1 MKIKRDKR
9 VELLAPAGSFQ
20 SVVAAVNAGAD
31 AVYMGGRRFGAR
43 AYADSAQAEG
53 EDMVMEAIRYC
64 HLFSV
69 KLYMTVNI
77 LFKDDELKELFS
89 YIKPYYEAGVDGLIM
104 QDLGAVRRIRAMFP
118 DLEVHASTQQTI
130 TSVAGARMAQR
141 FGMTRA
147 VVSRELSLQEIR
159 KIHDESGMELEVFC
173 HGAMCYSYSGACFM
187 SSLLGGRSG
196 NRGRCAGTCRLCYE
210 TAGQKGYYL
219 SMKDM
224 QTIELL
230 PELIEAGAYSFKIEG
245 RMKSP
250 LYTAGVVSVYRKYLD
265 LALDCSDRKQ
275 GAAKHTAG
283 GTAES
288 PADAAERNVESSAEA
303 KRQNMMGTVGRKS
316 AAAGAA
322 AKHESVPGYRVA
334 EEDLRTLREIFD
346 RGGTSSY
353 LKKHNGADMI
363 ALSEKKFRAVDQTV
377 TERIQAAYIDRNRTI
392 TVDAV
397 MDMTVGAPAVLT
409 LSDAAGRMVT
419 AVSEDLVLEAENRP
433 MQAAEVEARLRKT
446 GGTAFTLGDVQVSV
460 HGDAFYPV
468 GKLNEL
474 RRTAL
479 AMYEEEISRGSQRTY
494 AAQSDR

>member
-104 QDLGAVRRIRAMFP
+104 QDLGAVRVIRSVFP

-265 LALDCSDRKQ
+265 LALDCSDRKNL
-275 GAAKHTAG
+275 KT
-283 GTAES
+283 
-288 PADAAERNVESSAEA
+288 
-303 KRQNMMGTVGRKS
+303 
-316 AAAGAA
+316 
-322 AKHESVPGYRVA
+322 YRVA

-363 ALSEKKFRAVDQTV
+363 ALSEQKFRAVDQTV
-377 TERIQAAYIDRNRTI
+377 TDRIQAAYIDRNRTI

-409 LSDAAGRMVT
+409 LSVAGGRMVT
-419 AVSEDLVLEAENRP
+419 AVSEDLVLPAEQRP
-433 MQAAEVEARLRKT
+433 VQATEVEARLRKT

-460 HGDAFYPV
+460 HGDAFYSV

>member
-1 MKIKRDKR
+1 MRVIVRSHPRRNKNMKIKRDKR

-130 TSVAGARMAQR
+130 TSVAGARMAQH

-265 LALDCSDRKQ
+265 LALDCIDRKR
-275 GAAKHTAG
+275 GAT
-283 GTAES
+283 
-288 PADAAERNVESSAEA
+288 
-303 KRQNMMGTVGRKS
+303 
-316 AAAGAA
+316 
-322 AKHESVPGYRVA
+322 KHESASDYRVA

-377 TERIQAAYIDRNRTI
+377 TDRIQAAYIDRNRTI

-409 LSDAAGRMVT
+409 LSDATGRMVT
-419 AVSEDLVLEAENRP
+419 AVSEDLVLAAEQRP
-433 MQAAEVEARLRKT
+433 MLATEVEARLRKT

-479 AMYEEEISRGSQRTY
+479 ALYEEEILRGSQRIY

>member
-104 QDLGAVRRIRAMFP
+104 QDLGAVRVIRSMFP

-196 NRGRCAGTCRLCYE
+196 NRGRCAGSSLPGVLHAASPRSSPQPLC
-210 TAGQKGYYL
+210 A
-219 SMKDM
+219 S
-224 QTIELL
+224 L
-230 PELIEAGAYSFKIEG
+230 PPAFS
-245 RMKSP
+245 
-250 LYTAGVVSVYRKYLD
+250 GVS
-265 LALDCSDRKQ
+265 
-275 GAAKHTAG
+275 GTAAKQM
-283 GTAES
+283 
-288 PADAAERNVESSAEA
+288 PD
-303 KRQNMMGTVGRKS
+303 
-316 AAAGAA
+316 
-322 AKHESVPGYRVA
+322 YRVA

-392 TVDAV
+392 TVDAA
-397 MDMTVGAPAVLT
+397 MDMTVGAPAV
-409 LSDAAGRMVT
+409 
-419 AVSEDLVLEAENRP
+419 
-433 MQAAEVEARLRKT
+433 
-446 GGTAFTLGDVQVSV
+446 
-460 HGDAFYPV
+460 H
-468 GKLNEL
+468 
-474 RRTAL
+474 
-479 AMYEEEISRGSQRTY
+479 I
-494 AAQSDR
+494 

>member
-196 NRGRCAGTCRLCYE
+196 NRGRCAGTCRLGYE

-265 LALDCSDRKQ
+265 LALDCSDRKNL
-275 GAAKHTAG
+275 KT
-283 GTAES
+283 
-288 PADAAERNVESSAEA
+288 
-303 KRQNMMGTVGRKS
+303 
-316 AAAGAA
+316 
-322 AKHESVPGYRVA
+322 YRVA

-377 TERIQAAYIDRNRTI
+377 TDRIQAAYIDRNRTI
-392 TVDAV
+392 TVDAA

-419 AVSEDLVLEAENRP
+419 AVSEDLVLAAEQRP
-433 MQAAEVEARLRKT
+433 MLATEVEARLRKT

-479 AMYEEEISRGSQRTY
+479 ALYEEEISRGSQRIY

>member
-104 QDLGAVRRIRAMFP
+104 QDLGAVRQIRAMFP

-147 VVSRELSLQEIR
+147 VMSRELSLQEIR

-250 LYTAGVVSVYRKYLD
+250 VYTAGVVSVYRKYLD
-265 LALDCSDRKQ
+265 LALDCIDRKQ
-275 GAAKHTAG
+275 GAAKHG
-283 GTAES
+283 S
-288 PADAAERNVESSAEA
+288 MSS
-303 KRQNMMGTVGRKS
+303 
-316 AAAGAA
+316 
-322 AKHESVPGYRVA
+322 YRVA

-377 TERIQAAYIDRNRTI
+377 TDRIQAAYIDRNRTI

-419 AVSEDLVLEAENRP
+419 AVSEDLVLPAEQRP
-433 MQAAEVEARLRKT
+433 VQATEVEARLRKT

-468 GKLNEL
+468 GRLNEL

>member
-104 QDLGAVRRIRAMFP
+104 QDLGAVRVIRSMFP

-147 VVSRELSLQEIR
+147 VMSRELSLQEIR

-250 LYTAGVVSVYRKYLD
+250 VYTAGVVSVYRKYLD
-265 LALDCSDRKQ
+265 LALDCIDRKQ
-275 GAAKHTAG
+275 RAAKHG
-283 GTAES
+283 S
-288 PADAAERNVESSAEA
+288 MSS
-303 KRQNMMGTVGRKS
+303 
-316 AAAGAA
+316 
-322 AKHESVPGYRVA
+322 YRVA

-353 LKKHNGADMI
+353 LKKHNGVDMI

-377 TERIQAAYIDRNRTI
+377 TDRIQAAYIDRNRTI
-392 TVDAV
+392 MVDAV

-419 AVSEDLVLEAENRP
+419 AVSEDLVFPAEQRP
-433 MQAAEVEARLRKT
+433 VQATEVEARLRKT

-460 HGDAFYPV
+460 HGDAFYPI
-468 GKLNEL
+468 GRLNEL

-479 AMYEEEISRGSQRTY
+479 AMYEEEILRGSQRTY

>member
-20 SVVAAVNAGAD
+20 SVVAAINAGAD

-104 QDLGAVRRIRAMFP
+104 QDLGAVRQIRAMFP

-265 LALDCSDRKQ
+265 LALDCIDRKQ
-275 GAAKHTAG
+275 
-283 GTAES
+283 E
-288 PADAAERNVESSAEA
+288 
-303 KRQNMMGTVGRKS
+303 
-316 AAAGAA
+316 A
-322 AKHESVPGYRVA
+322 AKHESASDYRVA

-377 TERIQAAYIDRNRTI
+377 TDRIQATYIDRNRTI
-392 TVDAV
+392 TVDAA

-419 AVSEDLVLEAENRP
+419 AVSEDLVLPAEQRP
-433 MQAAEVEARLRKT
+433 VQATEVEARLRKT

-468 GKLNEL
+468 GRLNEL

-479 AMYEEEISRGSQRTY
+479 ALYEEEIIRGSQRTY

>member
-20 SVVAAVNAGAD
+20 SVAAAVNAGAD

-130 TSVAGARMAQR
+130 TSVAGARMAQH

-219 SMKDM
+219 SMRDM

-265 LALDCSDRKQ
+265 LALDCIDRKR
-275 GAAKHTAG
+275 GAT
-283 GTAES
+283 
-288 PADAAERNVESSAEA
+288 
-303 KRQNMMGTVGRKS
+303 
-316 AAAGAA
+316 
-322 AKHESVPGYRVA
+322 KHESASDYRVA

-377 TERIQAAYIDRNRTI
+377 TDRIQAAYIDRNRTI
-392 TVDAV
+392 TVDAA

-419 AVSEDLVLEAENRP
+419 AVSEDLVLAAEQRP
-433 MQAAEVEARLRKT
+433 MLATEVEARLRKT

-479 AMYEEEISRGSQRTY
+479 ALYEEEILRGSQRIY

>member
-104 QDLGAVRRIRAMFP
+104 QDLGAVRVIRSMFP

-250 LYTAGVVSVYRKYLD
+250 VYTAGVVSVYRKYLD
-265 LALDCSDRKQ
+265 LALDCIDRKRD
-275 GAAKHTAG
+275 AAKHPEDG
-283 GTAES
+283 PAES
-288 PADAAERNVESSAEA
+288 PADAA

-316 AAAGAA
+316 AVAGAA
-322 AKHESVPGYRVA
+322 AKHGSVPGYRVA

-353 LKKHNGADMI
+353 LKKHNGVDMI

-392 TVDAV
+392 TVDAA

-419 AVSEDLVLEAENRP
+419 AVSEDLVLPAEQRP

-446 GGTAFTLGDVQVSV
+446 GGTAFTLGNVQVSV

-468 GKLNEL
+468 GRLNEL

-479 AMYEEEISRGSQRTY
+479 AMYEEEILRGSQRTY

>member
-1 MKIKRDKR
+1 MKIQRDKR

-31 AVYMGGRRFGAR
+31 AVYMGGRKFGAR

-104 QDLGAVRRIRAMFP
+104 QDLGAVRLIRAMFP

-130 TSVAGARMAQR
+130 TSVAGARMAQH

-147 VVSRELSLQEIR
+147 VLSRELSLQEIR

-210 TAGQKGYYL
+210 TAGKKGYYL

-224 QTIELL
+224 QTVELL

-250 LYTAGVVSVYRKYLD
+250 VYTAGVVSVYRKYLD
-265 LALDCSDRKQ
+265 RGLTYLDEKKT
-275 GAAKHTAG
+275 G
-283 GTAES
+283 
-288 PADAAERNVESSAEA
+288 N
-303 KRQNMMGTVGRKS
+303 
-316 AAAGAA
+316 
-322 AKHESVPGYRVA
+322 YRVA
-334 EEDLRTLREIFD
+334 EEDLKTLREIFD

-353 LKKHNGADMI
+353 MKKHNGADMI
-363 ALSEKKFRAVDQTV
+363 AITEKKFRAVDQSV
-377 TERIQAAYIDRNRTI
+377 TDRIQAEYIDRNRTC
-392 TVDAV
+392 TVDAS

-409 LSDAAGRMVT
+409 IRDATGRMVT

-433 MQAAEVEARLRKT
+433 MSPADVEARLRKT
-446 GGTAFTLGDVQVSV
+446 GGTAFTLGEVEVSI

-474 RRTAL
+474 RRSAL
-479 AMYEEEISRGSQRTY
+479 AMYEEEILRGSQRTY
-494 AAQSDR
+494 AAQSNR

>member
-104 QDLGAVRRIRAMFP
+104 QDLGAVRVIRSMFP

-250 LYTAGVVSVYRKYLD
+250 VYTAGVVSVYRKYLD
-265 LALDCSDRKQ
+265 LALDCSDRKNL
-275 GAAKHTAG
+275 KT
-283 GTAES
+283 
-288 PADAAERNVESSAEA
+288 
-303 KRQNMMGTVGRKS
+303 
-316 AAAGAA
+316 
-322 AKHESVPGYRVA
+322 YRVA

-377 TERIQAAYIDRNRTI
+377 TDRIQAAYIDRNRTI
-392 TVDAV
+392 MVDAV

-419 AVSEDLVLEAENRP
+419 AVSEDLVLPAEQRP
-433 MQAAEVEARLRKT
+433 VQAPEVEARLRKT

-468 GKLNEL
+468 GRLNEL

>member
-104 QDLGAVRRIRAMFP
+104 QDLGAVRVIRSMFP

-230 PELIEAGAYSFKIEG
+230 PELIEVGAYSFKIEG

-265 LALDCSDRKQ
+265 LALDCIDRKR
-275 GAAKHTAG
+275 GAT
-283 GTAES
+283 
-288 PADAAERNVESSAEA
+288 
-303 KRQNMMGTVGRKS
+303 
-316 AAAGAA
+316 
-322 AKHESVPGYRVA
+322 KHESASDYRVA

-377 TERIQAAYIDRNRTI
+377 TDRIQAAYIDRNRTI
-392 TVDAV
+392 TVDAA

-419 AVSEDLVLEAENRP
+419 AVSEDLVLAAEQRP
-433 MQAAEVEARLRKT
+433 MLATEVEARLRKT

-479 AMYEEEISRGSQRTY
+479 AMYEEEILRGSQRTY

>member
-104 QDLGAVRRIRAMFP
+104 QDLGAVRVIRSMFP

-250 LYTAGVVSVYRKYLD
+250 VYTAGVVSVYRKYLD
-265 LALDCSDRKQ
+265 LALDCSDRKNL
-275 GAAKHTAG
+275 KT
-283 GTAES
+283 
-288 PADAAERNVESSAEA
+288 
-303 KRQNMMGTVGRKS
+303 
-316 AAAGAA
+316 
-322 AKHESVPGYRVA
+322 YRVA

-377 TERIQAAYIDRNRTI
+377 TDRIQAAYIDRNRTI
-392 TVDAV
+392 MVDAV

-419 AVSEDLVLEAENRP
+419 AVSEDLVLPAEQRP
-433 MQAAEVEARLRKT
+433 VQATEVEARLRKT
-446 GGTAFTLGDVQVSV
+446 GGTAFTLGNVQVSV

-468 GKLNEL
+468 GRLNEL

>member
-1 MKIKRDKR
+1 M
-9 VELLAPAGSFQ
+9 LAPAGSFQ

-104 QDLGAVRRIRAMFP
+104 QDLGAVRVIRAMFP

-250 LYTAGVVSVYRKYLD
+250 VYTAGVVSVYRKYLD
-265 LALDCSDRKQ
+265 LALDCSDRKNL
-275 GAAKHTAG
+275 KT
-283 GTAES
+283 
-288 PADAAERNVESSAEA
+288 
-303 KRQNMMGTVGRKS
+303 
-316 AAAGAA
+316 
-322 AKHESVPGYRVA
+322 YRVA

-377 TERIQAAYIDRNRTI
+377 TERIQAAYIERNRTI
-392 TVDAV
+392 TLDAA

-419 AVSEDLVLEAENRP
+419 AVSEDLVLAAEQRP
-433 MQAAEVEARLRKT
+433 VQATEVEARLRKT
-446 GGTAFTLGDVQVSV
+446 GGTAFTLGNVQVSV

-468 GKLNEL
+468 GRLNEL

>member
-31 AVYMGGRRFGAR
+31 AVYMGSRRFGAR

-104 QDLGAVRRIRAMFP
+104 QDLGAVRVIRSMFP

-147 VVSRELSLQEIR
+147 VLSRELSLQEIR
-159 KIHDESGMELEVFC
+159 KIHDESGMELEAFC

-265 LALDCSDRKQ
+265 LALDCIERKQ
-275 GAAKHTAG
+275 GAAKHGSTA
-283 GTAES
+283 
-288 PADAAERNVESSAEA
+288 
-303 KRQNMMGTVGRKS
+303 
-316 AAAGAA
+316 
-322 AKHESVPGYRVA
+322 GYRVA

-377 TERIQAAYIDRNRTI
+377 TDRIQAAYIDRNRTI
-392 TVDAV
+392 TVDAA
-397 MDMTVGAPAVLT
+397 MDMTVGAPAMLT

-419 AVSEDLVLEAENRP
+419 AVSEDLVLPAEQRP
-433 MQAAEVEARLRKT
+433 VQATEVEARLRKT

-479 AMYEEEISRGSQRTY
+479 ALYEEEILRGSQRTY

>member
-104 QDLGAVRRIRAMFP
+104 QDLGAVRVIRSMFP

-130 TSVAGARMAQR
+130 TSVAGARMAQH

-147 VVSRELSLQEIR
+147 VVSRELSLQEIW

-250 LYTAGVVSVYRKYLD
+250 VYTAGVVSVYRKYLD
-265 LALDCSDRKQ
+265 LALDCSDRKNL
-275 GAAKHTAG
+275 KT
-283 GTAES
+283 
-288 PADAAERNVESSAEA
+288 
-303 KRQNMMGTVGRKS
+303 
-316 AAAGAA
+316 
-322 AKHESVPGYRVA
+322 YRVA

-377 TERIQAAYIDRNRTI
+377 TDRIQAAYIDRNRTI
-392 TVDAV
+392 MVDAV

-419 AVSEDLVLEAENRP
+419 AVSEDLVLPAEQRP
-433 MQAAEVEARLRKT
+433 VQATEVEARLRKT
-446 GGTAFTLGDVQVSV
+446 GGTAFTLGNVQVSV

-468 GKLNEL
+468 GRLNEL

-479 AMYEEEISRGSQRTY
+479 AMYEEEILRGSQRIY

>member
-104 QDLGAVRRIRAMFP
+104 QDLGAVRVIRSMFP

-250 LYTAGVVSVYRKYLD
+250 VYTAGVVSVYRKYLD
-265 LALDCSDRKQ
+265 LALDCIDHKNL
-275 GAAKHTAG
+275 KT
-283 GTAES
+283 
-288 PADAAERNVESSAEA
+288 
-303 KRQNMMGTVGRKS
+303 
-316 AAAGAA
+316 
-322 AKHESVPGYRVA
+322 YRVA

-377 TERIQAAYIDRNRTI
+377 TDRIQAAYIDRNRTI
-392 TVDAV
+392 TVDAA

-419 AVSEDLVLEAENRP
+419 AVSEDLVLAAEQRP
-433 MQAAEVEARLRKT
+433 MQATEVEARLRKT

-468 GKLNEL
+468 GRLNEL

-479 AMYEEEISRGSQRTY
+479 AMYEEEILRGSQRTY

>member
-1 MKIKRDKR
+1 MRVIVRSHPRRNKNMKIKRDKR

-265 LALDCSDRKQ
+265 LALDCSDRKNL
-275 GAAKHTAG
+275 KT
-283 GTAES
+283 
-288 PADAAERNVESSAEA
+288 
-303 KRQNMMGTVGRKS
+303 
-316 AAAGAA
+316 
-322 AKHESVPGYRVA
+322 YRVA
-334 EEDLRTLREIFD
+334 EEDLWTLREIFD

-377 TERIQAAYIDRNRTI
+377 TDRIQAAYIDRNRTI
-392 TVDAV
+392 TVDAA

-419 AVSEDLVLEAENRP
+419 AVSEDLVLPAEQRP
-433 MQAAEVEARLRKT
+433 MQATEVEARLRKT

-479 AMYEEEISRGSQRTY
+479 ALYEEERMLR
-494 AAQSDR
+494 D

>member
-104 QDLGAVRRIRAMFP
+104 QDLGAVRVIRSMFP

-173 HGAMCYSYSGACFM
+173 HGAMCYSYSGDCFM

-250 LYTAGVVSVYRKYLD
+250 VYTAGVVSVYRKYLD
-265 LALDCSDRKQ
+265 LALDCSDRKNL
-275 GAAKHTAG
+275 KT
-283 GTAES
+283 
-288 PADAAERNVESSAEA
+288 
-303 KRQNMMGTVGRKS
+303 
-316 AAAGAA
+316 
-322 AKHESVPGYRVA
+322 YRVA

-377 TERIQAAYIDRNRTI
+377 TDRIQAAYIDRNRTI
-392 TVDAV
+392 MVDAV

-419 AVSEDLVLEAENRP
+419 AVSEDLVLPAEQRP
-433 MQAAEVEARLRKT
+433 VQATEVEARLRKT
-446 GGTAFTLGDVQVSV
+446 GGTAFTLGNVQVSV

-468 GKLNEL
+468 GRLNEL

>member
-104 QDLGAVRRIRAMFP
+104 QDLGAVRVIRSMFP

-147 VVSRELSLQEIR
+147 VMSRELSLQEIR
-159 KIHDESGMELEVFC
+159 KIHDEGGMELEVFC

-250 LYTAGVVSVYRKYLD
+250 VYTAGVVSVYRKYLD
-265 LALDCSDRKQ
+265 LALDCIDRKQ
-275 GAAKHTAG
+275 GAAKHG
-283 GTAES
+283 S
-288 PADAAERNVESSAEA
+288 MSS
-303 KRQNMMGTVGRKS
+303 
-316 AAAGAA
+316 
-322 AKHESVPGYRVA
+322 YRVA

-377 TERIQAAYIDRNRTI
+377 TDRIQAAYIDRNRTI

-419 AVSEDLVLEAENRP
+419 AVSEDLVLPAEQRP
-433 MQAAEVEARLRKT
+433 VQATEVEARLRKT
-446 GGTAFTLGDVQVSV
+446 GGTAFTLGNVQVSV

>member
-104 QDLGAVRRIRAMFP
+104 QDLGAVRVIRSMFP

-147 VVSRELSLQEIR
+147 VMSRELSLQEIR

-250 LYTAGVVSVYRKYLD
+250 VYTAGVVSVYRKYLD
-265 LALDCSDRKQ
+265 LALDCIDRKQ
-275 GAAKHTAG
+275 GAAKHG
-283 GTAES
+283 S
-288 PADAAERNVESSAEA
+288 MSS
-303 KRQNMMGTVGRKS
+303 
-316 AAAGAA
+316 
-322 AKHESVPGYRVA
+322 YRVA

-363 ALSEKKFRAVDQTV
+363 ALSEKKFRAVDQMV
-377 TERIQAAYIDRNRTI
+377 TDRIQAAYIDRNRTI

-419 AVSEDLVLEAENRP
+419 AVSEDLVLPAEQRP
-433 MQAAEVEARLRKT
+433 VQATEVEARLRKT

>member
-1 MKIKRDKR
+1 MRVIVRSHPRRNKNMKIKRDKR

-104 QDLGAVRRIRAMFP
+104 QDLGAVRQIRAMFP

-265 LALDCSDRKQ
+265 LALDCIDRKR
-275 GAAKHTAG
+275 GAA
-283 GTAES
+283 
-288 PADAAERNVESSAEA
+288 N
-303 KRQNMMGTVGRKS
+303 
-316 AAAGAA
+316 
-322 AKHESVPGYRVA
+322 HESASDYRVA

-377 TERIQAAYIDRNRTI
+377 TDRIQAAYIDRNRTI
-392 TVDAV
+392 TVDAA

-419 AVSEDLVLEAENRP
+419 AVSEDLVLPAEQRP
-433 MQAAEVEARLRKT
+433 VQAMEVEARLRKT

-468 GKLNEL
+468 GRLNEL

-479 AMYEEEISRGSQRTY
+479 ALYEEEILRGSQRTY

>member
-1 MKIKRDKR
+1 MRVNVRSHPRRNKNMKIKRDKR

-265 LALDCSDRKQ
+265 LALDCSDRKNL
-275 GAAKHTAG
+275 KT
-283 GTAES
+283 
-288 PADAAERNVESSAEA
+288 
-303 KRQNMMGTVGRKS
+303 
-316 AAAGAA
+316 
-322 AKHESVPGYRVA
+322 YRVA

-377 TERIQAAYIDRNRTI
+377 TDRIQAAYIDRNRTI

-419 AVSEDLVLEAENRP
+419 AVSEDLVLPAEQRP
-433 MQAAEVEARLRKT
+433 VQATEVEARLRKT
-446 GGTAFTLGDVQVSV
+446 GGTAFTLGNVQVSV

-474 RRTAL
+474 RRNAL
-479 AMYEEEISRGSQRTY
+479 ALYEEEILRGSQRTY

>member
-104 QDLGAVRRIRAMFP
+104 QDLGAVRVIRSMFP

-250 LYTAGVVSVYRKYLD
+250 VYTAGVVSVYRKYLD
-265 LALDCSDRKQ
+265 LALDCSDRKNL
-275 GAAKHTAG
+275 KT
-283 GTAES
+283 
-288 PADAAERNVESSAEA
+288 
-303 KRQNMMGTVGRKS
+303 
-316 AAAGAA
+316 
-322 AKHESVPGYRVA
+322 YRVA

-377 TERIQAAYIDRNRTI
+377 TDRIQAAYIDRNRTI
-392 TVDAV
+392 MVDAV

-419 AVSEDLVLEAENRP
+419 AVSEDLVLPAEQRP
-433 MQAAEVEARLRKT
+433 VQAPEVEARLRKT

-468 GKLNEL
+468 GRLNEL

-479 AMYEEEISRGSQRTY
+479 AMYEEEILRGSQRTY

>member
-265 LALDCSDRKQ
+265 LALDCIDRKR
-275 GAAKHTAG
+275 GAT
-283 GTAES
+283 
-288 PADAAERNVESSAEA
+288 
-303 KRQNMMGTVGRKS
+303 
-316 AAAGAA
+316 
-322 AKHESVPGYRVA
+322 KHESASDYRVA

-377 TERIQAAYIDRNRTI
+377 TDRIQAAYIDRNRTI
-392 TVDAV
+392 TVDAA

-419 AVSEDLVLEAENRP
+419 AVSEDLVLPAEQRP
-433 MQAAEVEARLRKT
+433 VQATEVEARLRKT

-479 AMYEEEISRGSQRTY
+479 ALYEEEILRGSQRIY

>member
-1 MKIKRDKR
+1 MRVIVRSPPRRNKNMKIKRDKR

-130 TSVAGARMAQR
+130 TSVAGARMAQH

-265 LALDCSDRKQ
+265 LALDCIDRKR
-275 GAAKHTAG
+275 GAT
-283 GTAES
+283 
-288 PADAAERNVESSAEA
+288 
-303 KRQNMMGTVGRKS
+303 
-316 AAAGAA
+316 
-322 AKHESVPGYRVA
+322 KHESASDYRVA
-334 EEDLRTLREIFD
+334 EEDLRTLHEIFD

-377 TERIQAAYIDRNRTI
+377 TDRIQAAYIDRNRTI
-392 TVDAV
+392 TVDAA

-419 AVSEDLVLEAENRP
+419 AVSEDLVLAAEQRP
-433 MQAAEVEARLRKT
+433 MLATEVEARLRKT

-479 AMYEEEISRGSQRTY
+479 ALYEEEILRGSQRIY

>member
-9 VELLAPAGSFQ
+9 VELLAPAGSFR

-265 LALDCSDRKQ
+265 LALDCIDRKR
-275 GAAKHTAG
+275 GAA
-283 GTAES
+283 
-288 PADAAERNVESSAEA
+288 N
-303 KRQNMMGTVGRKS
+303 
-316 AAAGAA
+316 
-322 AKHESVPGYRVA
+322 HESASDYRVA

-377 TERIQAAYIDRNRTI
+377 TDRIQAAYLDRNRTI
-392 TVDAV
+392 TVDAA

-409 LSDAAGRMVT
+409 LSDASGRMVT
-419 AVSEDLVLEAENRP
+419 AVSEDLVLEAQQRP
-433 MQAAEVEARLRKT
+433 MQATEVEARLRKT
-446 GGTAFTLGDVQVSV
+446 GGTAFTLGNVQVSV

-479 AMYEEEISRGSQRTY
+479 AMYEEERMLR
-494 AAQSDR
+494 D

>member
-104 QDLGAVRRIRAMFP
+104 QDLGAVRVIRSMFP

-250 LYTAGVVSVYRKYLD
+250 VYTAGVVSVYRKYLD
-265 LALDCSDRKQ
+265 LALDCIERKQ
-275 GAAKHTAG
+275 ST
-283 GTAES
+283 
-288 PADAAERNVESSAEA
+288 
-303 KRQNMMGTVGRKS
+303 
-316 AAAGAA
+316 
-322 AKHESVPGYRVA
+322 YRVA

-392 TVDAV
+392 TVDAA

-419 AVSEDLVLEAENRP
+419 AVSEDLVLAAEQRP
-433 MQAAEVEARLRKT
+433 MQATEVEARLRKT

-468 GKLNEL
+468 GRLNEL

-479 AMYEEEISRGSQRTY
+479 AMYEEEILRGSQRTY

>member
-1 MKIKRDKR
+1 MRVIVRSHPRRNKNMKIKRDKR

-147 VVSRELSLQEIR
+147 VMSRELSLQEIR

-265 LALDCSDRKQ
+265 LALDCIDRKR
-275 GAAKHTAG
+275 GAT
-283 GTAES
+283 
-288 PADAAERNVESSAEA
+288 
-303 KRQNMMGTVGRKS
+303 
-316 AAAGAA
+316 
-322 AKHESVPGYRVA
+322 KHESASDYRVA

-377 TERIQAAYIDRNRTI
+377 TDRIQAAYIDRNRTI

-409 LSDAAGRMVT
+409 LSDATGRMVT
-419 AVSEDLVLEAENRP
+419 AVSEDLVLAAEQRP
-433 MQAAEVEARLRKT
+433 MLATEVEARLRKT

-479 AMYEEEISRGSQRTY
+479 ALYEEEILRGSQRIY

>member
-130 TSVAGARMAQR
+130 TSAAGARMAQR

-265 LALDCSDRKQ
+265 LALDCSDRKNL
-275 GAAKHTAG
+275 KT
-283 GTAES
+283 
-288 PADAAERNVESSAEA
+288 
-303 KRQNMMGTVGRKS
+303 
-316 AAAGAA
+316 
-322 AKHESVPGYRVA
+322 YRVA

-377 TERIQAAYIDRNRTI
+377 TDRIQAAYIDRNRTI
-392 TVDAV
+392 TVDAA
-397 MDMTVGAPAVLT
+397 MDMMVGAPAVLT

-419 AVSEDLVLEAENRP
+419 AVSEDLVLPAEQRP
-433 MQAAEVEARLRKT
+433 VQATEVEARLRKT

-479 AMYEEEISRGSQRTY
+479 AMYEEEILRGSQRTY

>member
-265 LALDCSDRKQ
+265 LALDCIDRKR
-275 GAAKHTAG
+275 GAT
-283 GTAES
+283 
-288 PADAAERNVESSAEA
+288 
-303 KRQNMMGTVGRKS
+303 
-316 AAAGAA
+316 
-322 AKHESVPGYRVA
+322 KHESASDYRVA

-377 TERIQAAYIDRNRTI
+377 TDRIQAAYIDRNRTI
-392 TVDAV
+392 TVDAA

-419 AVSEDLVLEAENRP
+419 AVSEDLVLPAEQRP
-433 MQAAEVEARLRKT
+433 VQATEVEARLRKT

-479 AMYEEEISRGSQRTY
+479 ALYEEEILRGSQRTY

>member
-20 SVVAAVNAGAD
+20 AVVAAVNAGAD

-130 TSVAGARMAQR
+130 TSVAGARMAQH

-265 LALDCSDRKQ
+265 LALDCIDRKR
-275 GAAKHTAG
+275 GAT
-283 GTAES
+283 
-288 PADAAERNVESSAEA
+288 
-303 KRQNMMGTVGRKS
+303 
-316 AAAGAA
+316 
-322 AKHESVPGYRVA
+322 KHESASDYRVA

-377 TERIQAAYIDRNRTI
+377 TDRIQAAYIDRNRTI

-409 LSDAAGRMVT
+409 LSDATGRMVT
-419 AVSEDLVLEAENRP
+419 AVSEDLVRAAEQRP
-433 MQAAEVEARLRKT
+433 MLATEVEARLRKT

-479 AMYEEEISRGSQRTY
+479 ALYEEEILRGSQRIY

>member
-20 SVVAAVNAGAD
+20 AVVAAVNAGAD

-130 TSVAGARMAQR
+130 TSVAGARMAQH

-265 LALDCSDRKQ
+265 LALDCIDRKR
-275 GAAKHTAG
+275 GAT
-283 GTAES
+283 
-288 PADAAERNVESSAEA
+288 
-303 KRQNMMGTVGRKS
+303 
-316 AAAGAA
+316 
-322 AKHESVPGYRVA
+322 KHESASDYRVA

-377 TERIQAAYIDRNRTI
+377 TDRIQAAYIDRNRTI

-397 MDMTVGAPAVLT
+397 MDMTVGAPTVLT
-409 LSDAAGRMVT
+409 LSDATGRMVT
-419 AVSEDLVLEAENRP
+419 AVSEDLVLAAEQRP
-433 MQAAEVEARLRKT
+433 MLATEVEARLRKT

-479 AMYEEEISRGSQRTY
+479 ALYEEEILRGSQRIY

>member
-1 MKIKRDKR
+1 
-9 VELLAPAGSFQ
+9 
-20 SVVAAVNAGAD
+20 
-31 AVYMGGRRFGAR
+31 
-43 AYADSAQAEG
+43 
-53 EDMVMEAIRYC
+53 
-64 HLFSV
+64 
-69 KLYMTVNI
+69 
-77 LFKDDELKELFS
+77 
-89 YIKPYYEAGVDGLIM
+89 
-104 QDLGAVRRIRAMFP
+104 
-118 DLEVHASTQQTI
+118 
-130 TSVAGARMAQR
+130 
-141 FGMTRA
+141 
-147 VVSRELSLQEIR
+147 
-159 KIHDESGMELEVFC
+159 
-173 HGAMCYSYSGACFM
+173 
-187 SSLLGGRSG
+187 
-196 NRGRCAGTCRLCYE
+196 
-210 TAGQKGYYL
+210 
-219 SMKDM
+219 MKDM

-265 LALDCSDRKQ
+265 LALDCIDRKQ
-275 GAAKHTAG
+275 GAAKHG
-283 GTAES
+283 S
-288 PADAAERNVESSAEA
+288 MS
-303 KRQNMMGTVGRKS
+303 
-316 AAAGAA
+316 
-322 AKHESVPGYRVA
+322 GYRVA

-377 TERIQAAYIDRNRTI
+377 TDRIQAAYIDRNRTI

-419 AVSEDLVLEAENRP
+419 AVSEELVLPAEQRP
-433 MQAAEVEARLRKT
+433 VQATEVEARLRKT
-446 GGTAFTLGDVQVSV
+446 GGTAFTLGNVQVSV

-479 AMYEEEISRGSQRTY
+479 AMYEEEILSGSQRTY

>member
-104 QDLGAVRRIRAMFP
+104 QDLGAVRVIRSMFP

-147 VVSRELSLQEIR
+147 VVSRELSLQEIQ

-250 LYTAGVVSVYRKYLD
+250 VYTAGVVSVYRKYLD
-265 LALDCSDRKQ
+265 FALDCIDHKNL
-275 GAAKHTAG
+275 KT
-283 GTAES
+283 
-288 PADAAERNVESSAEA
+288 
-303 KRQNMMGTVGRKS
+303 
-316 AAAGAA
+316 
-322 AKHESVPGYRVA
+322 YRVA
-334 EEDLRTLREIFD
+334 EEDLRTLREIYD

-392 TVDAV
+392 TVDAA

-409 LSDAAGRMVT
+409 LSDVAGRMVT
-419 AVSEDLVLEAENRP
+419 AVSEDLVLPAEQRP
-433 MQAAEVEARLRKT
+433 MQATEVEARLRKT

-468 GKLNEL
+468 GRLNEL

-479 AMYEEEISRGSQRTY
+479 AMYEEEILRGSQRTY